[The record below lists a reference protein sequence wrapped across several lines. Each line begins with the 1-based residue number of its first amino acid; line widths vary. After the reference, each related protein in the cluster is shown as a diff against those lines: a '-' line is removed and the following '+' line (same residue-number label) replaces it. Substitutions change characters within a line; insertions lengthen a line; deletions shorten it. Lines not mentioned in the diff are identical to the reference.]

1 MKQEV
6 NKQKGKRQKLIK
18 DTIIMT
24 FGMMVGAMAVHFF
37 LEPLAL
43 IIGSISG
50 LSIVIEHLTSI
61 PVSYTY
67 FTISIFLLL
76 LAYILIGA
84 EFSIKTIFTSL
95 ITAPWLLFF
104 EKITPIQKAGE
115 VITATGEV
123 LNSAGEK
130 INDAWY
136 VLMTI
141 PKEGITGNVWYD
153 LICFILILS
162 VVQTILF
169 HISASTGG
177 LDIIAKIVH
186 KYTSLSLGV
195 CLALSGAVLCCT
207 AFLIHPAKM
216 VLIGL
221 FGTALNGIALNLLT
235 KLLLKLKKDK
245 APERQ
250 TKPLQ

>member
-1 MKQEV
+1 MTQQLDSKKHKQ
-6 NKQKGKRQKLIK
+6 QRIIK
-18 DTIIMT
+18 DFIIMT
-24 FGMMVGAMAVHFF
+24 FGMMIGAMAIHFF

-50 LSIVIEHLTSI
+50 LSIVIEHLTNI

-67 FTISIFLLL
+67 FTINIFLLL
-76 LAYILIGA
+76 LAYLLIGA
-84 EFSIKTIFTSL
+84 EFSVKTVFTSL
-95 ITAPWLLFF
+95 ITAPWLLVF
-104 EKITPIQKAGE
+104 EKITPIQKANE

-136 VLMTI
+136 VIMTI

-153 LICFILILS
+153 LVYFILILS

-169 HISASTGG
+169 SISASTGG
-177 LDIIAKIVH
+177 LDIIAKIIN
-186 KYTSLSLGV
+186 KYTSMSLGL
-195 CLALSGAVLCCT
+195 CIALSGAIFCCT
-207 AFLIHPAKM
+207 AFFIHPAKM

-221 FGTALNGIALNLLT
+221 FGTALNGLALNLLSNM
-235 KLLLKLKKDK
+235 LIKLKKK
-245 APERQ
+245 R
-250 TKPLQ
+250 THNS